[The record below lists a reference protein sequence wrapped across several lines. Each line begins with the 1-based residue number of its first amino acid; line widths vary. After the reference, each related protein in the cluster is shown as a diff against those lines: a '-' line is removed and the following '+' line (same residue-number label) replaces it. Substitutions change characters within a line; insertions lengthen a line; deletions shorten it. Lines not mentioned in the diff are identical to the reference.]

1 MVIVGTDLWHKV
13 AAETDRVVHVLA
25 LVVAHDLV
33 VGVEVQLVG
42 GRLRGAEGAPAG
54 EGRLGTDLELVVL
67 RGHVHRNH
75 GTGRGVRVEQK
86 SSFLVASGHTH
97 STHSLYSRGSAS
109 VSMQTSLEEPK

>member
-1 MVIVGTDLWHKV
+1 MVTDLWHKV
-13 AAETDRVVHVLA
+13 AAETDAVVHVLA

-42 GRLRGAEGAPAG
+42 GRLRGAESAPTG
-54 EGRLGTDLELVVL
+54 EGGLGADLELVVL

-75 GTGRGVRVEQK
+75 GAERGARVEQK
-86 SSFLVASGHTH
+86 SSFFDSFVASGKTH